1 MAVSAREARQEL
13 EQQLI
18 RGFEIPYAAQS
29 MLISNPTARQSA
41 VLILFGAL
49 DQVPAH
55 PAASRKAEPSA
66 VVPELDVLLTRR
78 SNGLRN
84 HAGQIAFP
92 GGGVDDTDHDR
103 IATALREAHEETGL
117 DPTGIDVLGTLR
129 EAHIPVSNYV
139 VTPVLGWWRLPS
151 EVAADHSESIEVF
164 RVPVAELIDPA
175 ARGTSVLR
183 HNGVT
188 FTGPAFRLGPQF
200 GGHIVWGFTAML
212 LAGIFDSVG
221 WATAWNQD
229 RVFEITKE

>member
-1 MAVSAREARQEL
+1 
-13 EQQLI
+13 
-18 RGFEIPYAAQS
+18 
-29 MLISNPTARQSA
+29 
-41 VLILFGAL
+41 
-49 DQVPAH
+49 PAH
-55 PAASRKAEPSA
+55 DAASRKAEQSA

-92 GGGVDDTDHDR
+92 GGGVDHTDHDR

-164 RVPVAELIDPA
+164 RVPVAELIDP
-175 ARGTSVLR
+175 
-183 HNGVT
+183 
-188 FTGPAFRLGPQF
+188 
-200 GGHIVWGFTAML
+200 
-212 LAGIFDSVG
+212 
-221 WATAWNQD
+221 
-229 RVFEITKE
+229 